1 MLTMAASLE
10 LELRE
15 AETLPAM
22 QRCREK
28 VLFAPLTPDE
38 KGRLEELVARKW
50 FALNGDR
57 PQMLAVNN

>member
-1 MLTMAASLE
+1 MATSLE
-10 LELRE
+10 VELRE
-15 AETLPAM
+15 AETLPAV

-57 PQMLAVNN
+57 QEQLVGN